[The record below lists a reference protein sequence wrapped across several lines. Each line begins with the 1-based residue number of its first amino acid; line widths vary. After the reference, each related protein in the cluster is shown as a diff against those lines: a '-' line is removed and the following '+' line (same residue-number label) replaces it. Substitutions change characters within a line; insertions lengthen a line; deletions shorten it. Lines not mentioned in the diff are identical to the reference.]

1 MLLGELSRNT
11 ESGFYQWLKN
21 HEVNFEEAK
30 DHDLFVVA
38 HKLSKE
44 NFVLIVT
51 SKSLLKN
58 VPKENQS
65 GIGFLAVDTTHKL
78 ISCQFKFS
86 TLITATI
93 NKEMADIAYIIHSNE
108 DSSTFTYAFKEIK
121 KALKEYLKLEWKVNV
136 NIISSLSY
144 NFF

>member
-1 MLLGELSRNT
+1 MSV
-11 ESGFYQWLKN
+11 Q
-21 HEVNFEEAK
+21 
-30 DHDLFVVA
+30 
-38 HKLSKE
+38 
-44 NFVLIVT
+44 I
-51 SKSLLKN
+51 
-58 VPKENQS
+58 
-65 GIGFLAVDTTHKL
+65 
-78 ISCQFKFS
+78 S